1 MKVKRIGVLTSGGD
15 CPGLNAAIRA
25 VVKSAINN
33 YNYEVIGFRDGY
45 RGLVRNNYVQMELS
59 DVSGILDKGGTI
71 LGTTNR
77 YNPFKVV
84 YDKDGEKTLMDMS
97 DRIKDNLSMYDISCL
112 VIIGGDT
119 TLKYAAQLTE
129 KGIPIVVVPK
139 TIENDIYGTDI
150 TIGFNTAV
158 NTAALA
164 IDKLHST
171 AESHHRVMILEVMGR
186 ASGWVALESG
196 IAAGAD
202 VILIPEI
209 PYDIN
214 RVARSILERK
224 NAGKGFS
231 IIVMAEGAR
240 PVGSP
245 LTHNEQDDSYFNG
258 DRGKVCGTSSY
269 LAKELERLTSI
280 ETRITVL
287 GYLQRGGEPSPYDRV
302 LATRFGASA
311 VNLIE
316 KGELNRMVCMDH
328 DTVKSVP
335 LIEVA
340 GKLRKVPKKGEL
352 IGIARYMGV
361 SLGE

>member
-1 MKVKRIGVLTSGGD
+1 MKTKRIGVMTSGGD

-33 YNYEVIGFRDGY
+33 YGYEVIGFRDGY
-45 RGLVRNNYVQMELS
+45 RGLVRNSFVQMDLS

-77 YNPFKVV
+77 YNPFSAMF
-84 YDKDGEKTLMDMS
+84 DKDGEKTVKDMS
-97 DRIKDNLSMYDISCL
+97 NRIVENISMHDVECL

-119 TLKYAAQLTE
+119 TIKYAARLSE
-129 KGIPIVVVPK
+129 KGVPIVVVPK
-139 TIENDIYGTDI
+139 TIENDIYGTDV
-150 TIGFNTAV
+150 TFGFNTAV
-158 NTAALA
+158 NTATLA

-186 ASGWVALESG
+186 ASGWIALESG
-196 IAAGAD
+196 IAGGAD

-214 RVARSILERK
+214 KVARSILERK

-240 PVGSP
+240 PVGDS
-245 LTHNEQDDSYFNG
+245 TANNEPDDGYFNG
-258 DRGKVCGTSSY
+258 DIGKACGSSSF

-280 ETRITVL
+280 ENRITVL
-287 GYLQRGGEPSPYDRV
+287 GYLQRGGDPSPYDRV

-316 KGELNRMVCMDH
+316 KGEYNKMICMDH
-328 DTVKSVP
+328 DIIKSVP
-335 LIEVA
+335 LQEVA
-340 GKLRKVPKKGEL
+340 GKLRTVSKTGEL
-352 IGIARYMGV
+352 ASIARLMGV